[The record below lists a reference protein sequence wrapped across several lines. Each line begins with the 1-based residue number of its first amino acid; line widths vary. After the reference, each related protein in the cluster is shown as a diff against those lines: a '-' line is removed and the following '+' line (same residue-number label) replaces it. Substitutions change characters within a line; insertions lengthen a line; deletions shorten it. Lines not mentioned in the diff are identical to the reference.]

1 MTLYGGSIQA
11 QENTKQEKCNQ
22 YVPKGRVKIL
32 LGGLIWE
39 GGRASVLEP
48 SDLVLKSDSIILAL

>member
-1 MTLYGGSIQA
+1 MEAPFKHRRTQNRKSG
-11 QENTKQEKCNQ
+11 NQ
-22 YVPKGRVKIL
+22 YFPKWRGKIL